1 MYKRKNHTPL
11 SLREARPS
19 SNQLKIL
26 FIYIYLGAKCTALRA
41 HSTALGAS
49 PLIRQ
54 YMEAKLWCS
63 HDVEFFSSPTA
74 TWWPKRAISLCPS
87 IDDARFSSGAV
98 DRFALD
104 IIAWIQIHGVNIN
117 QLSGH
122 CLYILISFDTH
133 LF

>member
-1 MYKRKNHTPL
+1 MHREKNHKLL
-11 SLREARPS
+11 SLREAWPS

-49 PLIRQ
+49 PLMRQ
-54 YMEAKLWCS
+54 YIEAKLWCS
-63 HDVEFFSSPTA
+63 HDVEFFWSPTA
-74 TWWPKRAISLCPS
+74 TWWPNRAISLCPS
-87 IDDARFSSGAV
+87 RDDARFSSGPV

-104 IIAWIQIHGVNIN
+104 IIALIQIHGINIS

-122 CLYILISFDTH
+122 CLHVLISFDNH

>member
-54 YMEAKLWCS
+54 YMEAKL
-63 HDVEFFSSPTA
+63 
-74 TWWPKRAISLCPS
+74 
-87 IDDARFSSGAV
+87 
-98 DRFALD
+98 
-104 IIAWIQIHGVNIN
+104 
-117 QLSGH
+117 
-122 CLYILISFDTH
+122 
-133 LF
+133 